1 MQREKNASSVLVVS
15 QSAKG
20 HEYIC
25 DLLPQASFYP
35 IEYAPNAGEAKR
47 LLMRRPF
54 DIVVI
59 NTPLP
64 DESGIELALDL
75 SKDDS
80 IGILLMVK
88 NDLYEQVSYKVEDE
102 GIFTVGKPGTKQGVY
117 QAIKLL
123 VASRARTMRAE
134 IKAAGLKSKMEEIRL
149 VNRAKWL
156 LIDHLK
162 MNESEAHRYI
172 EKQSMDTR
180 ISRRDIAESIIR
192 TYEN

>member
-1 MQREKNASSVLVVS
+1 MQSKKNASSVLVVS

-25 DLLPQASFYP
+25 DLLPQDLFYP
-35 IEYAPNAGEAKR
+35 IEYVSNAGEAKR
-47 LLMRRPF
+47 LLLRRTF

-64 DESGIELALDL
+64 DEFGVDFALDL
-75 SKDDS
+75 SKDES
-80 IGILLMVK
+80 VGILLMVK
-88 NDLYEQVSYKVEDE
+88 NDLYEQVSYKVEDQ

-123 VASRARTMRAE
+123 VASRAKIMHAE
-134 IKAAGLKSKMEEIRL
+134 LKAAGLKSKMEEIRL